1 MGAEDVLELNRKG
14 DRPAPEV
21 PATAEVDAEA
31 IAEDVL
37 ELGRSRTQTAE
48 QSQEALSEALKKRK
62 DALEESQ
69 AAVSAEVEVAAKAD
83 LEVAVTA
90 ELEAEASVELET
102 AGSAIGFWLRLLD
115 SLRFVIRLVAVF
127 QHDSLRSPR
136 DVLVFCSVFAG
147 FDFRILLRSGWHFA
161 PLVFLWE
168 SFFGSR
174 FKK

>member
-1 MGAEDVLELNRKG
+1 MDYRALSQAPEVPSAATAEVDADAIAEDVLELNRKR

-69 AAVSAEVEVAAKAD
+69 AAVSAEVE
-83 LEVAVTA
+83 
-90 ELEAEASVELET
+90 AEASVELET
-102 AGSAIGFWLRLLD
+102 AASAE
-115 SLRFVIRLVAVF
+115 
-127 QHDSLRSPR
+127 R
-136 DVLVFCSVFAG
+136 DVAPSEIAQQTLETLAASEIDQQEAAA
-147 FDFRILLRSGWHFA
+147 LRALEAEYSERSATIRQSFEEQRGK
-161 PLVFLWE
+161 LEGE
-168 SFFGSR
+168 SP
-174 FKK
+174 

>member
-1 MGAEDVLELNRKG
+1 MGTMDYRALSQAPEVPSAAEREKEAELIAEDVLELNRKG

-21 PATAEVDAEA
+21 PATAEVDADA

-69 AAVSAEVEVAAKAD
+69 AAVSAEVEIAAKAD

-102 AGSAIGFWLRLLD
+102 AASAE
-115 SLRFVIRLVAVF
+115 
-127 QHDSLRSPR
+127 R
-136 DVLVFCSVFAG
+136 DV
-147 FDFRILLRSGWHFA
+147 A
-161 PLVFLWE
+161 PSETAQQTLETL
-168 SFFGSR
+168 
-174 FKK
+174 